1 MPKDGASIFGF
12 KGALKSA
19 LETMMLAQNFAGAQA
34 AAGGSLPTSWC
45 LQFSSFVILKT
56 YEYITI

>member
-19 LETMMLAQNFAGAQA
+19 LETMMSRQNYADTQA
-34 AAGGSLPTSWC
+34 AAGGSLPTSRC
-45 LQFSSFVILKT
+45 LQFSSFC
-56 YEYITI
+56 YIENLGIY